1 MTVERR
7 LRILSVGNEAKRMNT
22 AVKVAFATSNL
33 KQVDQHFGAAES
45 FAIYAI
51 DPEQANLIEVIQF
64 GQLDM
69 DGNEDKLAAKIDALQ
84 GCIAIYCQ
92 AIGASAVNQLR
103 PKGIQPVKV
112 SAGMLL
118 NEAIR
123 ALQAEMREG
132 PSAWLA
138 RAIESQQS
146 GHQTPFRYH
155 GGRGMERMIEEGATV
170 VDVAEGFVWV
180 ETRRRSACGH
190 CDSAETCGTSA
201 LAKLFGERRN
211 RLRIDDPVGLRTGD
225 QVVIGIANGALVR
238 ASLTAYLLPLI
249 VLVTAAGIG
258 TALQLAEGAVALL
271 GLAGLGSGLWLGGRL
286 TGGVSRARTVS
297 PEADAPGWRACRH
310 PFPGEIHSLIEA

>member
-7 LRILSVGNEAKRMNT
+7 LRILSVGNEAKRMST

-51 DPEQANLIEVIQF
+51 NAEQANLIEVIQF

-112 SAGMLL
+112 AAGTPLAQ
-118 NEAIR
+118 AICG
-123 ALQAEMREG
+123 LQTEMREG

-138 RAIESQQS
+138 RAIESRHP
-146 GHQTPFRYH
+146 GHAQRFDA
-155 GGRGMERMIEEGATV
+155 ME
-170 VDVAEGFVWV
+170 AEGWS
-180 ETRRRSACGH
+180 E
-190 CDSAETCGTSA
+190 
-201 LAKLFGERRN
+201 
-211 RLRIDDPVGLRTGD
+211 
-225 QVVIGIANGALVR
+225 
-238 ASLTAYLLPLI
+238 
-249 VLVTAAGIG
+249 
-258 TALQLAEGAVALL
+258 
-271 GLAGLGSGLWLGGRL
+271 
-286 TGGVSRARTVS
+286 
-297 PEADAPGWRACRH
+297 
-310 PFPGEIHSLIEA
+310 